1 MQKLFCI
8 LLAYAYLCPQKII
21 DKMTND
27 KGMGARADGRRRLL
41 RLLLVTVLGAVMS
54 YTYAGEKIP
63 LAEGA
68 GWDGVVYRDM
78 VMHMDETY
86 FQGGI
91 NAYHMHRVL
100 PFAATHGLMRVAGVE
115 MDNASVLWACVL
127 MNVLLVALSV
137 VFLFRLSALRRW
149 RAHTEVI
156 AFSLM
161 FFNVGVAKLFGY
173 EPITTDALALLLSL
187 MAAYYFF
194 AGKTWLLCLTGFVAL
209 MAWPVLAVVVWLLVA
224 LPRDGVGCYGADVRM
239 PRLDGWLN
247 GLVRGFLVLWI
258 PVAFALFVVYK
269 FRVHPELTFPEL
281 FVLRPAHG
289 LGLVLASML
298 SVCVFYGMATAG
310 MRVAWTEVL
319 RRVLQRRQLV
329 RMAVCSV
336 VFVVGYEATQYFGGP
351 AIFSAAQQLTQ
362 MVHPPVTDI
371 LVFLETPFAY
381 QGIFILLILF
391 LWSDIRREVYGYGI
405 GYFAVMLLG
414 MLFLMDIETRK
425 LVMLYPFFLVPLMA
439 CIDRMRL
446 RAWVPAACVVV
457 CLLLSCCWYTINIP
471 TLGAALAA
479 DDMEVFLQY
488 PAQRYFIFQ
497 GPWQSRGS
505 YFLVGT
511 VELLTAAAFVWCHRR
526 GLFYRGKRNG

>member
-1 MQKLFCI
+1 MRTKRIQS
-8 LLAYAYLCPQKII
+8 
-21 DKMTND
+21 T
-27 KGMGARADGRRRLL
+27 RRTTL
-41 RLLLVTVLGAVMS
+41 RLLLVIVLGAVMG
-54 YTYAGEKIP
+54 YTYSGEKIP

-68 GWDGVVYRDM
+68 GWDGVIYRDM
-78 VMHMDETY
+78 VLHINQTY
-86 FQGGI
+86 FHGGI
-91 NAYHMHRVL
+91 NQYHMHRVL
-100 PFAATHGLMRVAGVE
+100 PFAATHWLMRGAGVE
-115 MDNASVLWACVL
+115 MNNATAMWASVW

-149 RAHTEVI
+149 KAHTEVI

-173 EPITTDALALLLSL
+173 EPITTDSLALLLSL

-194 AGKTWLLCLTGFVAL
+194 ARRTWALCLTGFVAL
-209 MAWPVLAVVVWLLVA
+209 MAWPVLSVVVLLLVA
-224 LPRDGVGCYGADVRM
+224 LPRDRVGNYATDERM
-239 PRLDGWLN
+239 SGTDRWLN
-247 GLVRGFLVLWI
+247 GLVRAFFVLWI

-269 FRVHPELTFPEL
+269 FRVHPELTFLEL
-281 FVLRPAHG
+281 FILRPAHS
-289 LGLVLASML
+289 LGLVLASMMA
-298 SVCVFYGMATAG
+298 VCVFYWMATSG
-310 MRVAWTEVL
+310 MKIAWTALL
-319 RRVLQRRQLV
+319 RRVLQWRQVV
-329 RMAVCSV
+329 RIGVCGA
-336 VFVVGYEATQYFGGP
+336 VFVVCYAATQYFGGP

-414 MLFLMDIETRK
+414 LLFLMDIETRK

-439 CIDRMRL
+439 CIDRMPL
-446 RAWVPAACVVV
+446 RAWVPVGCIVV

-479 DDMEVFLQY
+479 DDINVFLQY

-497 GPWQSRGS
+497 GPWQSRGG
-505 YFLVGT
+505 YILVGT

-526 GLFYRGKRNG
+526 GGFYSASLNDNG